1 MESPWAQEALRLVIL
16 LSIGALLG
24 GLGGE
29 LMVGLF
35 VAAFIFS
42 LYQLR
47 QMYRFTQW
55 GASKKRRALEQNG
68 GWGELSYEYLK
79 LQKKSR
85 TRKKKLGKILKRF
98 RESTQALPDPAVL
111 LNSRDEIEWFNK
123 AAELMLGLNH
133 KDRGQIVSNIIRA
146 PEFADLL
153 QDRKGNINLEIPSP
167 VDDTKSLELRLVEF
181 KNQRLL
187 VARDTTHIHHLMN
200 MRQQFVANVSH
211 ELRTPL
217 TVVLGY
223 LEILADD
230 EALDESYRNNIDK
243 MLKPATRMKTIV
255 GDLLTLST
263 LDTAEPPL
271 LDRCPEVRV
280 SGVLKSLLIDMEH
293 LSSGRHLIDA
303 DIQSNLMLRAVDSEL
318 YSVFSNLIS
327 NAIKY
332 TPDGTRI
339 TVRWYESNGKAI
351 FEVRDEGL
359 GIESEHLPRLTERFY
374 RIDVGRSRDKGG
386 TGLGLAIVK
395 QILRRHDSELD
406 ITSEV
411 GEGSCFSCE
420 FPAPRVLFS
429 TAAGEGLLDE
439 PCGAEPDETLESFIA
454 SSPS

>member
-1 MESPWAQEALRLVIL
+1 MRSPWLQEALRLVMFL
-16 LSIGALLG
+16 AVGAVLG
-24 GLGGE
+24 GIGGE
-29 LMVGLF
+29 VVLGLF
-35 VAAFIFS
+35 AATSAFS

-47 QMYRFTQW
+47 QMHRFTQW
-55 GASKKRRALEQNG
+55 GASKKRGSLDQNG
-68 GWGELSYEYLK
+68 GWGELSYEQLK
-79 LQKKSR
+79 IQKKSR
-85 TRKKKLGKILKRF
+85 ARKKKLSKILKRF

-153 QDRKGNINLEIPSP
+153 SDRKGNSNLEIPWP

-181 KNQRLL
+181 KDQRLL

-223 LEILADD
+223 LEIMADD
-230 EALDESYRNNIDK
+230 EALGDGYRRNIDK
-243 MLKPATRMKTIV
+243 MLKPAMRMKTIV

-271 LDRCPEVRV
+271 LDKCPEVRV
-280 SGVLKSLLIDMEH
+280 SGLLKSLLIDMEH
-293 LSSGRHLIDA
+293 LSNGRHQIDVE
-303 DIQSNLMLRAVDSEL
+303 IQSNLMLRAVDSEL

-332 TPDGTRI
+332 TPDGTKV
-339 TVRWYESNGKAI
+339 TVRWYESNGKAV
-351 FEVRDEGL
+351 FEEEVVRSGAGSDYEGDVL
-359 GIESEHLPRLTERFY
+359 RFSE
-374 RIDVGRSRDKGG
+374 
-386 TGLGLAIVK
+386 A
-395 QILRRHDSELD
+395 
-406 ITSEV
+406 
-411 GEGSCFSCE
+411 EGVY
-420 FPAPRVLFS
+420 AVLS
-429 TAAGEGLLDE
+429 LYQ
-439 PCGAEPDETLESFIA
+439 A
-454 SSPS
+454 S

>member
-1 MESPWAQEALRLVIL
+1 MGSPWAQEALRLVVL
-16 LSIGALLG
+16 LVLGVFLG
-24 GLGGE
+24 GLAGNVLLGS
-29 LMVGLF
+29 LI
-35 VAAFIFS
+35 AALVFS
-42 LYQLR
+42 GYQLL
-47 QMYRFTQW
+47 QMHRFAKW
-55 GASKKRRALEQNG
+55 SASKKKVVLNQKG

-85 TRKKKLGKILKRF
+85 ARKKKLGKILKRF
-98 RESTQALPDPAVL
+98 RESTHALPDPAVL

-123 AAELMLGLNH
+123 AAELMLGLNY

-146 PEFADLL
+146 PKFAGLL
-153 QDRKGNINLEIPSP
+153 QNNKGNASLEIRSP
-167 VDDTKSLELRLVEF
+167 VDDAKSLELRLVEF

-223 LEILADD
+223 LEILSDD
-230 EALDESYRNNIDK
+230 ESLGKEYRERIDK

-271 LDRCPEVRV
+271 LDKCPEVKV
-280 SGVLKSLLIDMEH
+280 SGLLNSLMIDME
-293 LSSGRHLIDA
+293 LLNSGRHAIKV

-332 TPDGTRI
+332 TPDGTQI
-339 TVRWYESNGKAI
+339 SVRWYEANGKAI
-351 FEVRDEGL
+351 FEVHDTGQ
-359 GIESEHLPRLTERFY
+359 GIEQEHLPRLTERFY

-395 QILRRHDSELD
+395 QILRRHDSELE
-406 ITSEV
+406 ISSEV
-411 GEGSCFSCE
+411 GQGSCFSCE
-420 FPAPRVLFS
+420 FPSPRVVFS
-429 TAAGEGLLDE
+429 T
-439 PCGAEPDETLESFIA
+439 
-454 SSPS
+454 SSD

>member
-1 MESPWAQEALRLVIL
+1 MGSPWAQEALRLVLL
-16 LSIGALLG
+16 LSLGALFG
-24 GLGGE
+24 GLSGQ
-29 LMVGLF
+29 LAFGLLASSL
-35 VAAFIFS
+35 VFS
-42 LYQLR
+42 CYQLI
-47 QMYRFTQW
+47 QMHRFTLW
-55 GASKKRRALEQNG
+55 SASKKRKALNQNG
-68 GWGELSYEYLK
+68 GWGELSYEHLK
-79 LQKKSR
+79 IQKKSR
-85 TRKKKLGKILKRF
+85 ARKKKLAKILKRF

-146 PEFADLL
+146 PKFAGLL
-153 QDRKGNINLEIPSP
+153 QDRKGNASLEIPSP
-167 VDDTKSLELRLVEF
+167 VDDTKSLDLRLVEF

-230 EALDESYRNNIDK
+230 ESLGEDYRERIDK

-255 GDLLTLST
+255 GDLLALST

-271 LDRCPEVRV
+271 LDKCAEVKV
-280 SGVLKSLLIDMEH
+280 SGLLKSLLIDMEH
-293 LSSGRHLIDA
+293 LSNGRHHIEA
-303 DIQSNLMLRAVDSEL
+303 DIQSNLMLRAIDSEL

-332 TPDGTRI
+332 TPDGTEI
-339 TVRWYESNGKAI
+339 KIRWYESGGKAF
-351 FEVRDEGL
+351 FEVRDSGL
-359 GIESEHLPRLTERFY
+359 GIEPEHLPRLTERFY

-406 ITSEV
+406 ISSEV

-420 FPAPRVLFS
+420 FPSPRVLCS
-429 TAAGEGLLDE
+429 EVGRSVIPEHIELSQTQAPSAS
-439 PCGAEPDETLESFIA
+439 LEA
-454 SSPS
+454 SQT

>member
-1 MESPWAQEALRLVIL
+1 M
-16 LSIGALLG
+16 
-24 GLGGE
+24 
-29 LMVGLF
+29 
-35 VAAFIFS
+35 
-42 LYQLR
+42 
-47 QMYRFTQW
+47 
-55 GASKKRRALEQNG
+55 
-68 GWGELSYEYLK
+68 
-79 LQKKSR
+79 
-85 TRKKKLGKILKRF
+85 
-98 RESTQALPDPAVL
+98 
-111 LNSRDEIEWFNK
+111 
-123 AAELMLGLNH
+123 H
-133 KDRGQIVSNIIRA
+133 
-146 PEFADLL
+146 
-153 QDRKGNINLEIPSP
+153 DRKGNINLEIPSP

-230 EALDESYRNNIDK
+230 EALDEGYRNNIDK

>member
-1 MESPWAQEALRLVIL
+1 MGSPWVQEALRLVVL
-16 LSIGALLG
+16 LVLGALLG
-24 GLGGE
+24 GLAGNV
-29 LMVGLF
+29 LLGLLI
-35 VAAFIFS
+35 AALIFS
-42 LYQLR
+42 GYQLQ
-47 QMYRFTQW
+47 QMHRFAKW
-55 GASKKRRALEQNG
+55 SVSKKKGVLNQKG
-68 GWGELSYEYLK
+68 GWGELSYEHLK
-79 LQKKSR
+79 IQKKSR
-85 TRKKKLGKILKRF
+85 ARKKKLGKILKRF
-98 RESTQALPDPAVL
+98 RESTHALPDPAVL

-123 AAELMLGLNH
+123 AAELMLGLNY

-146 PEFADLL
+146 PKFAGLL
-153 QDRKGNINLEIPSP
+153 QNNKGNVSLEIPSP

-223 LEILADD
+223 LEILSDD
-230 EALDESYRNNIDK
+230 ESLGEEYRDRIDK

-263 LDTAEPPL
+263 LDTAEPPS
-271 LDRCPEVRV
+271 LDKCPEVKV
-280 SGVLKSLLIDMEH
+280 SGLLKSLMIDME
-293 LSSGRHLIDA
+293 LLNSGRHDIKV

-332 TPDGTRI
+332 TPDGTEIR
-339 TVRWYESNGKAI
+339 VRWYEANGKAL
-351 FEVRDEGL
+351 FEVHDTGQ
-359 GIESEHLPRLTERFY
+359 GIEQEHLPRLTERFY
-374 RIDVGRSRDKGG
+374 RIDIGRSRDKGG

-395 QILRRHDSELD
+395 QILRRHDSELE
-406 ITSEV
+406 IASEV

-420 FPAPRVLFS
+420 FPSPRVVFS
-429 TAAGEGLLDE
+429 TLSE
-439 PCGAEPDETLESFIA
+439 
-454 SSPS
+454 